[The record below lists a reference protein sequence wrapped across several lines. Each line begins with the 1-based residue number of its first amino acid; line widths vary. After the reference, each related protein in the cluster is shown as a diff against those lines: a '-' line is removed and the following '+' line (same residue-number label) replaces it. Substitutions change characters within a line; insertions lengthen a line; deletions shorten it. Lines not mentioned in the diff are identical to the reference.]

1 MFDLQVPQNH
11 TNFGDVLVVLNQSRE
26 FGVEQIPNGNILIE
40 VKQDGETLATTH
52 ISDNDGVF
60 EYTLLYGKYEV
71 VASFRDENDEQWN
84 CWGAINVDETQQTL
98 VVPCY
103 DRQYNFM
110 PYTAR

>member
-26 FGVEQIPNGNILIE
+26 FGVEQIPNGDILIE

-52 ISDNDGVF
+52 ISDNDGIF
-60 EYTLLYGKYEV
+60 EYTLVYGKYEIA
-71 VASFRDENDEQWN
+71 ASFLDQDGNKWN
-84 CWGAINVDETQQTL
+84 CFGSLDMDETQETL
-98 VVPCY
+98 IVPCY
-103 DRQYNFM
+103 DRQYNFI